1 MSCQVQIFVYSHDSG
16 KVTEET
22 DIENL
27 PEALANDKNF
37 VWIDL
42 EAPAIEDDDR
52 ILNQIFHF
60 HPLTIEDSR
69 VDHSQPKVEE
79 FPDYLYIIFHGVRTE
94 ADSRNFVTKELDAYL
109 GKNYLVTY
117 HHEDFRSIAAV
128 KRQIRSSPIACRR
141 GGAYLLHQ
149 ILDQIVD
156 FYIPVIEDFDVYIT
170 KLEDRIFRLRKAD
183 NRILAEVIRLKRNV
197 LRMRRISQKQLD
209 ILYRLSHGEFAQID
223 QQMLPFYRDVYDHLL
238 RVSDLSESYRDLADS
253 LMNTYLSVLSNR
265 TNEVMKTLTIF
276 SAIMLPL
283 TVITGIYGM
292 NFENMPELKTR
303 TGYFVVL
310 SVMGFVVL
318 TLIFYFWRQGWI
330 GEGAAS
336 DEEADKIK
344 LNKAD
349 DDLMNIS
356 LTD

>member
-16 KVTEET
+16 KVKEET
-22 DIENL
+22 NVEIL
-27 PEALANDKNF
+27 PEALANEKNF

-42 EAPAIEDDDR
+42 EAPAIEDDER
-52 ILNQIFHF
+52 ILNQIFRF

-69 VDHSQPKVEE
+69 VDHDQPKVEE
-79 FPDYLYIIFHGVRTE
+79 FPDYLYIIFHGVRTD
-94 ADSRNFVTKELDAYL
+94 ADSRNFMTKEVDSYL

-117 HHEDFRSIAAV
+117 HHEHFRSIDAV
-128 KRQIRSSPIACRR
+128 KRQIRASPVACQR

-149 ILDQIVD
+149 ILDQMVD
-156 FYIPVIEDFDVYIT
+156 HYVPVIEDFDVYIT

-183 NRILAEVIRLKRNV
+183 NRVLAEVIRLKRNV
-197 LRMRRISQKQLD
+197 LRMRRTSQKQLD
-209 ILYRLSHGEFAQID
+209 IVYRLSHGEFRQIEEK
-223 QQMLPFYRDVYDHLL
+223 MLPFYRDIFDHLQ

-265 TNEVMKTLTIF
+265 NNEVMKTLTIF

-310 SVMGFVVL
+310 AVMALVASL
-318 TLIFYFWRQGWI
+318 LIFYFWRQGWI
-330 GEGAAS
+330 GEGATS
-336 DEEADKIK
+336 DDGNKIK
-344 LNKAD
+344 LNDKD
-349 DDLMNIS
+349 EDLMNIS